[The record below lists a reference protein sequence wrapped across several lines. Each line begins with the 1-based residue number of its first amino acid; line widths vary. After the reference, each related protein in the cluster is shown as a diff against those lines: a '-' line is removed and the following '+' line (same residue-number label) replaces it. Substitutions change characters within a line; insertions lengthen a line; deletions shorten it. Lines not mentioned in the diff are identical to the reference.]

1 MKNNNSVLACV
12 SLNLINTESVKLDCQ
27 SVVKFSHKWLQL
39 KEPSDMENFPEEIQA
54 DDLSLELINNEVDKD
69 PLLMLLCLLFEE
81 KTEIPSELC
90 QLYKEGLEI
99 LLNKWD
105 EAHRVK
111 GDRVYKNLS
120 LQRKQ
125 DLLSKIA
132 LLTFEEG
139 EFFFKDE
146 IQQHIIDYL
155 FNLSNAPTEPDV
167 LQIASEAALKSIEI
181 QHKLLVEQANGIY
194 SFSDLRFH
202 QYFVAREI
210 AEGCNPH
217 ESDLALKNLVS
228 HLNETRWREVFLLV
242 VGMLRNADYLLS
254 LMQQKTD
261 AILAADREL
270 QHFLLWL
277 NQKSNSPCAGYKPST
292 FRAFYLEFILGID
305 SEESF
310 EDNTTECDR
319 INPVDIDINYEIV
332 NFPFSLQQKAIL
344 KQYYDANKLL
354 IDCLQEARYVSRAM
368 RSEIEETLLVP
379 SQVNTQPNSA
389 IA

>member
-1 MKNNNSVLACV
+1 MKNHNSVLASV
-12 SLNLINTESVKLDCQ
+12 SLNQKNTETVKLDCQ
-27 SVVKFSHKWLQL
+27 SVVKFNHKWVQL
-39 KEPSDMENFPEEIQA
+39 LPSREITKEIQA
-54 DDLSLELINNEVDKD
+54 DVDYQFINDEVAKD

-81 KTEIPSELC
+81 KTEIPSDLC

-105 EAHRVK
+105 EIHHVK
-111 GDRVYKNLS
+111 GDRIYKNLS

-132 LLTFEEG
+132 SLTFEAG

-146 IQQHIIDYL
+146 VEQYIIDYL
-155 FNLSNAPTEPDV
+155 FNLPDAPCDPNV
-167 LQIASEAALKSIEI
+167 LQLASEAALKSIVS
-181 QHKLLVEQANGIY
+181 QHKLLVEQASGIY
-194 SFSDLRFH
+194 SFSALRFQ

-210 AEGCNPH
+210 AEGSNPR

-228 HLNETRWREVFLLV
+228 HLHETRWQEVFILV

-254 LMQQKTD
+254 LIKEKADT
-261 AILAADREL
+261 ILGADEEL

-277 NQKSNSPCAGYKPST
+277 NQKSISDDDAAYKPST
-292 FRAFYLEFILGID
+292 FRAFYLEFLLGID
-305 SEESF
+305 SEDPF
-310 EDNTTECDR
+310 DDNSTDCDR
-319 INPVDIDINYEIV
+319 INPIGVDSSFEIEI
-332 NFPFSLQQKAIL
+332 FPFTVQQKEIL

-354 IDCLQEARYVSRAM
+354 IDCLEQAHYVSRAV
-368 RSEIEETLLVP
+368 REEIERTLLVP
-379 SQVNTQPNSA
+379 SQGNTKPNSA